1 MGRRR
6 LLLLSVAAVA
16 AVATGALLLIL
27 HGGSA
32 EPRYVLVIDAGS
44 SGTRMYAYT
53 WHDGS
58 GAGVAPLLAAVPSS
72 AAAHKVPRRAMPGRR
87 AYQRVETEPG
97 LDQFVGDGQG
107 LQAKALG
114 PLLEW
119 AEAVVPRWQWKQTPM
134 FLFGTAGL
142 RRLSAAQQEGL
153 LEGVRDV
160 LQHSVFRFSPPWA
173 RIISGV
179 DEGVYGWVA
188 LNYMEGTLRRDNTG
202 ADTLGALDLGGSSLE
217 VTFAAHSVPWP
228 EDAVN
233 ATVLGASHQ
242 LYAHVHHHYGLNDA
256 FDRSPSSAGHRFVA
270 LTGFFVVYKF
280 FRLTHNAS
288 AAALEEAGQQFCAKS
303 WAQAQQDRPGELMLE
318 NYCFRACC

>member
-114 PLLEW
+114 
-119 AEAVVPRWQWKQTPM
+119 
-134 FLFGTAGL
+134 
-142 RRLSAAQQEGL
+142 
-153 LEGVRDV
+153 
-160 LQHSVFRFSPPWA
+160 
-173 RIISGV
+173 
-179 DEGVYGWVA
+179 
-188 LNYMEGTLRRDNTG
+188 
-202 ADTLGALDLGGSSLE
+202 
-217 VTFAAHSVPWP
+217 
-228 EDAVN
+228 
-233 ATVLGASHQ
+233 
-242 LYAHVHHHYGLNDA
+242 
-256 FDRSPSSAGHRFVA
+256 
-270 LTGFFVVYKF
+270 
-280 FRLTHNAS
+280 
-288 AAALEEAGQQFCAKS
+288 
-303 WAQAQQDRPGELMLE
+303 
-318 NYCFRACC
+318 AC